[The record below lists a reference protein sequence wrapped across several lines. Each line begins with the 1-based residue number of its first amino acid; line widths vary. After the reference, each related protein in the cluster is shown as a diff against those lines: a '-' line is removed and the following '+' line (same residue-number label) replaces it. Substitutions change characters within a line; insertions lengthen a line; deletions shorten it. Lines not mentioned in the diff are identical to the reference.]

1 MQEQQRIDKWKKD
14 KVISMGYHYIE
25 VDARE
30 STLPYI
36 SNSIMESEMPTID
49 IPWDKIYYE
58 INNDT
63 ELIDELIRLYND
75 DNRYTLSEMSSKLN
89 LRPRF
94 TKKMLVELSEL
105 GFIRGYD
112 KYELT
117 IRYHEKELR
126 ELYRKRKND
135 SS

>member
-1 MQEQQRIDKWKKD
+1 
-14 KVISMGYHYIE
+14 
-25 VDARE
+25 
-30 STLPYI
+30 
-36 SNSIMESEMPTID
+36 MPTID

-75 DNRYTLSEMSSKLN
+75 DNRYTLSEMSSKLKVKPG
-89 LRPRF
+89 L
-94 TKKMLVELSEL
+94 TKKMISDMSEL
-105 GFIRGYD
+105 GLIQGYD
-112 KYELT
+112 NYEIL

>member
-1 MQEQQRIDKWKKD
+1 
-14 KVISMGYHYIE
+14 MGYHYIE
-25 VDARE
+25 IDARE